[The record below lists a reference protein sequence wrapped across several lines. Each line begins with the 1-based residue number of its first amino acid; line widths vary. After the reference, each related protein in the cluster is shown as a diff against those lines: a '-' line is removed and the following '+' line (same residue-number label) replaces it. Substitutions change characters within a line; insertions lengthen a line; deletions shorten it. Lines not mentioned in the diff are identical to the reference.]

1 MMTLRAPTGTKAELM
16 QWLKG
21 LQDEGCVRVVDVVG
35 VSPPQETAGPGHYW
49 KQAGEPVEA
58 RLRLIDPRR
67 SNVFLAGEGGAAEA

>member
-35 VSPPQETAGPGHYW
+35 VSPL
-49 KQAGEPVEA
+49 QAASEKVEA
-58 RLRLIDPRR
+58 RLRIIDPRR
-67 SNVFLAGEGGAAEA
+67 SNVFLTGEGGAVEA